1 MKGRNKMVA
10 SKKFTLKYMDGHE
23 EHYENYKYYERLR
36 GNEKI
41 TRNGKKLYKAGKV
54 FFLKSDDYWVE
65 YPASGENKS
74 EFTLEFKDGSTKDF
88 INYAYHARLHGDDK
102 ISRTRGRL
110 YYQGKVFEQ
119 VVKDYWVETE
129 KLRNRRKNNKGTN
142 SEIIIRYKS
151 GKKQNLTCNDKSVEF
166 AGDGNWLIY
175 SNMIFEKN
183 NQNEWVEKDSPT
195 VKSHSCPTK
204 NDEAIVEYKNGRKRT
219 IIDFDDYVKEGVI
232 ELKDDGRR
240 MYCDGRIFVKIGKN
254 HWLEDR
260 IKREGKAVK
269 FKLIFSDGTVKEF
282 ENYTKCD
289 REGKIKLS
297 TGGEVIFCEGYR
309 FTRDPQ
315 DRHTWLQDPEYFN
328 KSVDKFY
335 LIKGSDVW
343 EFENMQS
350 YFDRDDNEH
359 MKLTKVDRSIKHK
372 GKSVKITRCITYK
385 GTRYYNIDNWKVWVN
400 LTTEKYHKE
409 KLNHSNKIPITK
421 FYKEGVWYFTPDKK
435 TRNYQEFLDSNKIYV
450 FSNKYAFWSGALWEK
465 EGKVWYYRKDM
476 LKADKVK
483 KFIIPLKEDEYYFK
497 AEIRLLRKM
506 GYKIN
511 YRYIKS
517 KRQQPNKR
525 NAEQQKEFMEK
536 VQKMSRADR
545 KKALTK
551 KKKRQGKYR
560 ERRGL

>member
-1 MKGRNKMVA
+1 MLA
-10 SKKFTLKYMDGHE
+10 SKKFTLKYIDGHE
-23 EHYENYKYYERLR
+23 EHYENYRYYERLR

-41 TRNGKKLYKAGKV
+41 VRRGNKLYKANNT
-54 FFLKSDDYWVE
+54 FLKKDDDYWVQITTGQ
-65 YPASGENKS
+65 ARGT
-74 EFTLEFKDGSTKDF
+74 EFTLEFKDGSTENF
-88 INYAYHARLHGDDK
+88 VGYGHYSRLNDENK
-102 ISRTRGRL
+102 ITRSKGRL
-110 YYQGKVFEQ
+110 YYRGKVFEQ

-129 KLRNRRKNNKGTN
+129 KRRNRRKNNKGTN

-183 NQNEWVEKDSPT
+183 RQNEWVEKDSPT
-195 VKSHSCPTK
+195 EKSHSCPTK
-204 NDEAIVEYKNGRKRT
+204 NDEPIVEYKKA
-219 IIDFDDYVKEGVI
+219 
-232 ELKDDGRR
+232 
-240 MYCDGRIFVKIGKN
+240 
-254 HWLEDR
+254 
-260 IKREGKAVK
+260 GKACN
-269 FKLIFSDGTVKEF
+269 FKLIFLNGNVKEF
-282 ENYTKCD
+282 ENYAKCD

-297 TGGEVIFCEGYR
+297 TGREVIFCEGYR

-315 DRHTWLQDPEYFN
+315 DRHTWLQDPKYFN
-328 KSVDKFY
+328 KSVDNFY
-335 LIKGSDVW
+335 LIKDENVW
-343 EFENMQS
+343 EFENMQT
-350 YFDRDDNEH
+350 YFNRDDNEC
-359 MKLTKVDRSIKHK
+359 MILNEEMIWGTYNN
-372 GKSVKITRCITYK
+372 KSLFITRSITYK
-385 GTRYYNIDNWKVWVN
+385 MTKYYNVDNWKTWVS
-400 LTTEKYHKE
+400 EIIKKPKKE

-435 TRNYQEFLDSNKIYV
+435 TMNYRHFLKSNEIYV

-476 LKADKVK
+476 LKADKVE

-497 AEIRLLRKM
+497 AEIKHFKKM

-511 YRYIKS
+511 YKYIKS

-525 NAEQQKEFMEK
+525 NVEQQKEFMEK
-536 VQKMSRADR
+536 VKKMSRADR